1 MDPRKLPVPMES
13 VLTRAEYV
21 MVNMIVVIGPMR
33 FAAQGQV
40 SFFEKFEFMIRKI
53 FFLKKDGCEPNQF
66 QCDNG
71 KCILKTWMCDSDDD
85 CLDGSDERNCGT
97 NEWNCSSG
105 NQAIPKSFHCDG
117 EVDCTDLSDEI
128 GCSE

>member
-53 FFLKKDGCEPNQF
+53 FFKKTDANQINSNVTMESAF
-66 QCDNG
+66 
-71 KCILKTWMCDSDDD
+71 
-85 CLDGSDERNCGT
+85 
-97 NEWNCSSG
+97 
-105 NQAIPKSFHCDG
+105 
-117 EVDCTDLSDEI
+117 
-128 GCSE
+128 

>member
-1 MDPRKLPVPMES
+1 MES

-53 FFLKKDGCEPNQF
+53 FFFKKKTDANQINSNVTMESAF
-66 QCDNG
+66 
-71 KCILKTWMCDSDDD
+71 
-85 CLDGSDERNCGT
+85 
-97 NEWNCSSG
+97 
-105 NQAIPKSFHCDG
+105 
-117 EVDCTDLSDEI
+117 
-128 GCSE
+128 